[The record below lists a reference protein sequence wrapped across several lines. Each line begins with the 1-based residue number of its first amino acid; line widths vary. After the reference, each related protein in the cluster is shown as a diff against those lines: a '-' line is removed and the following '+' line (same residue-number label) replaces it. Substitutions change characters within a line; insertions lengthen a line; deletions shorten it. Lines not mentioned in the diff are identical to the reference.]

1 VSARWVD
8 AEAPAS
14 TTLRRG
20 SESVW
25 LVVNP
30 SSGKHDATDH
40 VETLGARLRD
50 TYGSVRVVPTSG
62 PGDAAATAR
71 AAVLAGAQLLFVA
84 GGDGTVNEVV
94 NGLCDGNA
102 PARRRPAVGIIPL
115 GTGNDFAH
123 SLGITGTPLESLE
136 GLLEAQVQEVDL
148 GMVNGRVF
156 LNVSAGGLAGEVSDA
171 VSSEMKTFAG
181 RFAYVLGGM
190 RAFIDHESFDVRY
203 RSSAGGKTLRGR
215 ERISLFAVCNA
226 PTFGGGRVIA
236 PDAKADDGLLEVC
249 LVREAPAFEFAALLA
264 KLAEGKHVNDP
275 HVVWLRAN
283 RLELFFERMT
293 KINADGEAFEARA
306 ASYGVLPRA
315 LRVLAPRAARAPMA
329 FEALAKSA

>member
-1 VSARWVD
+1 MGRWED
-8 AEAPAS
+8 GAAPAS
-14 TTLRRG
+14 TTFRRG
-20 SESVW
+20 AESVW

-30 SSGKHDATDH
+30 SSGKSDATDH

-50 TYGSVRVVPTSG
+50 AYGSVRVVPTAG
-62 PGDAAATAR
+62 PGDAEATAR
-71 AAVLAGAQLLFVA
+71 AAAASGARALFVA
-84 GGDGTVNEVV
+84 GCDGTVNEVV
-94 NGLCDGNA
+94 NGLCAGGA
-102 PARRRPAVGIIPL
+102 PAARRPAVGIIPL
-115 GTGNDFAH
+115 GTGNDFAR
-123 SLGITGTPLESLE
+123 SLGIEGTPLEALDA
-136 GLLEAQVQEVDL
+136 LLEAETHAVDL

-171 VSSEMKTFAG
+171 VTSELKTFAG
-181 RFAYVLGGM
+181 RFAYVLGGV
-190 RAFIDHESFDVRY
+190 RAIIDHESFDVRY

-236 PDAKADDGLLEVC
+236 PGAKADDGLLEVC

-264 KLAEGKHVNDP
+264 KLAEGKHVDDP

-283 RLELFFERMT
+283 RLELFFDRMT

-306 ASYGVLPRA
+306 ASYGVLPGA
-315 LRVLAPRAARAPMA
+315 LRVLAPRAARAPFA
-329 FEALAKSA
+329 FETLAKSA